1 MNSLSFKLEVEK
13 KMKYKKNMDYF
24 AYVTAHYS
32 IDYDLLLYAKRNRY
46 YLSRNLFMSHL
57 EVRNGKDESHLYEGG

>member
-1 MNSLSFKLEVEK
+1 
-13 KMKYKKNMDYF
+13 MDYF
-24 AYVTAHYS
+24 GYVATHYS

-57 EVRNGKDESHLYEGG
+57 EVRNDKDESHLYEGG